1 MALCYG
7 KLRKEVDDRIWYRSR
22 GAFAFL
28 VDAPHTFGHSQLVL
42 KIRKST
48 QEECIFARASI
59 HAAKCVGTLRTKL
72 PSQRKEW
79 QRLAKYTGTSG
90 RYEKT
95 LVLRV
100 SADEEADTY
109 KVHLVPYFA
118 SHLEATGKLYRATHN
133 KEEDETG
140 GLLHW
145 LGQREVLLDY
155 DMRHGR
161 NDPIVRE
168 RIESFNLPKLASF
181 LGSRRTR

>member
-1 MALCYG
+1 MALCYD

-48 QEECIFARASI
+48 QEERIFARASI

-95 LVLRV
+95 LEAMGLALEKGE
-100 SADEEADTY
+100 SADENRQRGGNGR
-109 KVHLVPYFA
+109 VP
-118 SHLEATGKLYRATHN
+118 R
-133 KEEDETG
+133 
-140 GLLHW
+140 
-145 LGQREVLLDY
+145 
-155 DMRHGR
+155 
-161 NDPIVRE
+161 
-168 RIESFNLPKLASF
+168 
-181 LGSRRTR
+181 